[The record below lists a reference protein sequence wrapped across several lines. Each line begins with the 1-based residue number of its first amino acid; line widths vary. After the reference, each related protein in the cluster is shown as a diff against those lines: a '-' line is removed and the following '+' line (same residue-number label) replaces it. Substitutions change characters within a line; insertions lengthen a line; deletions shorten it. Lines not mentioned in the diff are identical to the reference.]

1 LRRRIGRIPY
11 LPPFGPKVDSVTIL
25 RELLRRRLPVAL
37 IVAFAILVGF
47 LISFRPSFPPQSR
60 SYEVGIATARIL
72 VDTPSSQVVEV
83 DAKGSET
90 LGVRATLLAN
100 LMIEGEAKESIAKQ
114 AGLAPKKLLAF
125 SEAAIEPRLLSAK
138 KLSDPKLEL
147 MTTRVI
153 ANPRGDQ
160 LPIIEIEAQ
169 APTVAGAAKLAS
181 GAVKG
186 LEDYL
191 DGKASAEH
199 ATDAKRLKV
208 TGLGA
213 PQVRL
218 ATKGPPRVIGL
229 VAALFIVVIGCAAIL
244 AVSVL
249 ARRWRE
255 ATASERGEADDLTS
269 ELSPLTLA
277 LKPSVKDGERD
288 AGATRA

>member
-1 LRRRIGRIPY
+1 LG
-11 LPPFGPKVDSVTIL
+11 GQVDSVTIL
-25 RELLRRRLPVAL
+25 RGLWRRRRPVAL
-37 IVAFAILVGF
+37 IAVVAIVAAF
-47 LISFRPSFPPQSR
+47 LLSFRPSFPPQSR

-83 DAKGSET
+83 NAKGSET

-100 LMIEGEAKESIAKQ
+100 LMIEGEAKTSIAKQ
-114 AGLAPKKLLAF
+114 AGLPPKKLLAV
-125 SEAAIEPRLLSAK
+125 SEAAIEPRALSAQA
-138 KLSDPKLEL
+138 LGNPDIVL

-169 APTVAGAAKLAS
+169 APTVTGAARLAT

-191 DGKASAEH
+191 DGKASAEN
-199 ATDAKRLKV
+199 ATAAHRLKV

-218 ATKGPPRVIGL
+218 ETKGPPRVIGL
-229 VAALFIVVIGCAAIL
+229 VAALFIFALGCAAVL
-244 AVSVL
+244 AASAL

-255 ATASERGEADDLTS
+255 EAASERGDSDDLTS
-269 ELSPLTLA
+269 DLASLTLA
-277 LKPSVKDGERD
+277 LEPSAKDRERS
-288 AGATRA
+288 AGARGT